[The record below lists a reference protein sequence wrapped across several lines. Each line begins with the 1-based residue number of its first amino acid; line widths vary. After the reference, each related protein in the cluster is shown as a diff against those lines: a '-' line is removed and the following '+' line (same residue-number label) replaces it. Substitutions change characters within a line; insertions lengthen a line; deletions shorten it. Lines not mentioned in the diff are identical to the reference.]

1 MSIDPIAFSLFGFD
15 IAWYGIIT
23 ALALLVGF
31 TVTYFIAGYRGER
44 KDEILNFAPVAVIF
58 SVIGARLVHV
68 LVNWSYYAQK
78 PIYIFAL
85 RRGGLAIQGVILG
98 GIIALIVFCKIRKL
112 DFWLWADIAST
123 GLVLGQAIGRWGN
136 FINRE
141 AYGKPTD
148 LPWKIY
154 IEEAYRIEGY
164 MSYEYFH
171 PTFLYESISN
181 FLLFVI
187 LIFMHRYYRNRP
199 GKSPNGIILAMYL
212 GIYSVYRTIIE
223 YYRIDSTSYSTP
235 FGEVK
240 VVYIINLITIVAA
253 MLIANYVTR
262 KFVEKKQIEKNAEK

>member
-23 ALALLVGF
+23 SLALLVGF
-31 TVTYFIAGYRGER
+31 TAAYFTAGYRGEQ
-44 KDEILNFAPVAVIF
+44 KDEILNFAPVAVVF

-68 LVNWSYYAQK
+68 LVNWSYYAQN
-78 PIYIFAL
+78 PVSVFAL

-98 GIIALIVFCKIRKL
+98 GIIALIVFCRIRKL

-123 GLVLGQAIGRWGN
+123 GLILGQAIGRWGN

-141 AYGKPTD
+141 AYGRPTD

-181 FLLFVI
+181 FLLFAV
-187 LIFMHRYYRNRP
+187 LMFMHRYYRNRP
-199 GKSPNGIILAMYL
+199 GKAPNGIILAMYL

-240 VVYIINLITIVAA
+240 VVYIINLITIIAA

-262 KFVEKKQIEKNAEK
+262 KFNEKKQIEKHEEK